1 MSRRQGP
8 FVDHPPLSRPVAFRR
23 ALRQYLFRSFAM
35 SPERIRQM
43 LKYVFFWLL
52 LIPAMATAEKVGPA
66 SELLPEC
73 TAPQTDPNAVHRCLF
88 AMGDQVER
96 DMVRAYLDAQA
107 ALAAFD
113 QAFSRKADAS
123 ASALLQSSQIAF
135 EEYRKYHCAFPERLM
150 LGGTAAINV
159 TLGCRIDL
167 TRSRIEQ
174 LQDYATAR

>member
-1 MSRRQGP
+1 MSRRQVP
-8 FVDHPPLSRPVAFRR
+8 FVNNPPLTRPVAFRR
-23 ALRQYLFRSFAM
+23 PLRQYLFRSFAM
-35 SPERIRQM
+35 LPEGIRQM

-52 LIPAMATAEKVGPA
+52 LIPATATAEKAAPA
-66 SELLPEC
+66 SELLSEC
-73 TAPQTDPNAVHRCLF
+73 TAPQTDPNAVHECLF

-135 EEYRKYHCAFPERLM
+135 EEYRKYHCAFPERLS

-167 TRSRIEQ
+167 TRSRIAQ
-174 LQDYATAR
+174 LEAYATAR

>member
-1 MSRRQGP
+1 
-8 FVDHPPLSRPVAFRR
+8 
-23 ALRQYLFRSFAM
+23 
-35 SPERIRQM
+35 M
-43 LKYVFFWLL
+43 LKYMFFSLL
-52 LIPAMATAEKVGPA
+52 LIPATATAEKLPPA
-66 SELLPEC
+66 SELLSDC
-73 TAPQTDPNAVHRCLF
+73 TAPQTDPDAVHQCLF

-123 ASALLQSSQIAF
+123 ASALLQNSQIAF
-135 EEYRKYHCAFPERLM
+135 EDYRKYHCAFPERLS

-159 TLGCRIDL
+159 TLSCRIDL

>member
-1 MSRRQGP
+1 
-8 FVDHPPLSRPVAFRR
+8 
-23 ALRQYLFRSFAM
+23 
-35 SPERIRQM
+35 M
-43 LKYVFFWLL
+43 LKYMFFSLL
-52 LIPAMATAEKVGPA
+52 LIPATATAEKLPPA
-66 SELLPEC
+66 SEPLSDC
-73 TAPQTDPNAVHRCLF
+73 TAPQTDPDAVHQCLF

-135 EEYRKYHCAFPERLM
+135 EEYRKYHCAFPERLS

-159 TLGCRIDL
+159 TLSCRIDL
-167 TRSRIEQ
+167 TRSRIEPVSYTH
-174 LQDYATAR
+174 LRAHET

>member
-1 MSRRQGP
+1 
-8 FVDHPPLSRPVAFRR
+8 
-23 ALRQYLFRSFAM
+23 
-35 SPERIRQM
+35 M
-43 LKYVFFWLL
+43 LKYAFFWLL

-73 TAPQTDPNAVHRCLF
+73 TAPQTDPNAVHQCLF

-113 QAFSRKADAS
+113 QEFSRKADAS